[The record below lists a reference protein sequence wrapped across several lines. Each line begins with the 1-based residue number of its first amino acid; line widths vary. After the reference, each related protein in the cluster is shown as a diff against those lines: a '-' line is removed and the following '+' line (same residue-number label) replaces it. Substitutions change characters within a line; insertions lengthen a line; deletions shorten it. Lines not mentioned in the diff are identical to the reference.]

1 MSGEPEITEMVP
13 VLGITSYEDALAHYV
28 GWLGF
33 KLDWEWR
40 AAPGEPVI
48 LSISRGNF
56 SIMLN
61 ESPNCLAVTWVTV
74 KVNNLE
80 AFADEW
86 NSRRA
91 GSATV
96 VVGPPYDI
104 PSLGIRDPFGN
115 FLDFQ
120 QPVSA
125 VEQAARKERKVLMRA
140 FIKGELDQ
148 GRPLPSPEAVVEAA
162 GKPIGQAMDILC
174 EFAP

>member
-1 MSGEPEITEMVP
+1 MSDTPRITEMVP
-13 VLGITSYEDALAHYV
+13 VLGIDNYDRAIEHYV
-28 GWLGF
+28 DWLGF
-33 KLDWEWR
+33 NLDWEWR

-48 LSISRGNF
+48 MSISRGDF
-56 SIMLN
+56 SFMLN
-61 ESPNCLAVTWVTV
+61 EHPDCRAVTWVTA
-74 KVNNLE
+74 KVSDLE
-80 AFADEW
+80 AFAVEW
-86 NSRRA
+86 NSRRP

-104 PSLGIRDPFGN
+104 PSLGIQDPFGN

-125 VEQAARKERKVLMRA
+125 EEEAAREERKVLMRA